1 MASIFVRVTGSED
14 SDTDMGSLDTP
25 PAIIAPPSDVL
36 ALPAPHTV
44 APSAVDEPE
53 DVIVNVVD
61 CSQRPPLPCTVPP
74 RAATPTVPPT

>member
-1 MASIFVRVTGSED
+1 MAGIFVRVTGSED

-44 APSAVDEPE
+44 APSAVEEPE

-61 CSQRPPLPCTVPP
+61 CSQRPP
-74 RAATPTVPPT
+74 ATPIDPPPVVPAT